1 MDEYKKLGARNEK
14 LRKEN
19 KEKKRGLPEIY

>member
-14 LRKEN
+14 LKEEN
-19 KEKKRGLPEIY
+19 KEKKRRSPKIH